1 MQKCDRLTEKK
12 PTPRE
17 TIASKNVIRLKTSQH
32 MKLKTDPFIEGGGRG
47 GGPGGVTLLNNV
59 TKGYPDK
66 IQMTPNTKQCKQ
78 NKIQT

>member
-1 MQKCDRLTEKK
+1 
-12 PTPRE
+12 
-17 TIASKNVIRLKTSQH
+17 

-66 IQMTPNTKQCKQ
+66 MQMAPNTKKCKQ